1 MGKETILFTA
11 LLSRTRVRTYLSDI
25 DIIIVRAKMENPKQI
40 FSQIYDSHI
49 DKIFRFIFLKV
60 NSQEVAQDLCS
71 ETFLRV
77 WECFKDNKNIDNPQA
92 FLYQIARNLIV
103 DYYREKGRTQTISI
117 DYVPIID
124 PGQDLETKTFQSS
137 DLETIKASLANLK
150 QDYQELIIWHY
161 IDDLSVPEIA
171 KMINKKEGTVRVS
184 LHRALKAL
192 KNKTEQ
198 A

>member
-1 MGKETILFTA
+1 
-11 LLSRTRVRTYLSDI
+11 
-25 DIIIVRAKMENPKQI
+25 MENPKQL

-60 NSQEVAQDLCS
+60 NSQEIAQDLCS

-77 WECFKDNKNIDNPQA
+77 WECFKDNKKIDNPNA
-92 FLYQIARNLIV
+92 FLYQIARNLIT
-103 DYYREKGRTQTISI
+103 DHYRDKARTQIVSI

-124 PGQDLETKTFQSS
+124 PNQDLEEKTFQKT

-161 IDDLSVPEIA
+161 IDDLSIPEIA
-171 KMINKKEGTVRVS
+171 KIINKKEGTIRVN
-184 LHRALKAL
+184 LHRALKTL
-192 KNKTEQ
+192 KNKIEQ

>member
-1 MGKETILFTA
+1 
-11 LLSRTRVRTYLSDI
+11 
-25 DIIIVRAKMENPKQI
+25 MENLKQI
-40 FSQIYDSHI
+40 FSQIYDNHI
-49 DKIFRFIFLKV
+49 DKIYRFIFLKV
-60 NSQEVAQDLCS
+60 NSQEIAQDLCS

-77 WECFKDNKNIDNPQA
+77 WKCFRDNKKIDNPNA
-92 FLYQIARNLIV
+92 FLYQTARNLIT

-124 PGQDLETKTFQSS
+124 PGQDLEKKTFQDS
-137 DLETIKASLANLK
+137 DLETIKLNLANLK

-161 IDDLSVPEIA
+161 IDDLSISEMA
-171 KMINKKEGTVRVS
+171 KIIDKKEGSVRVK

-192 KNKTEQ
+192 KSKIEQ